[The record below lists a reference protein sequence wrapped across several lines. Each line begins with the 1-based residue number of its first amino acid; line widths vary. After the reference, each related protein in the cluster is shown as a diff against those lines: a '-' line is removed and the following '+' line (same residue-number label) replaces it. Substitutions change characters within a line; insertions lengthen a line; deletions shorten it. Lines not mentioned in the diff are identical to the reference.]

1 MQAVKP
7 ERYEGRRSKVG
18 KNDVWWNQDNPAEQ
32 DGKMSGKTRT
42 TPRPGIKV
50 NYARTT
56 RASPTAPSFTHK
68 DEKHKNFNDGQGKKR
83 KK

>member
-1 MQAVKP
+1 MSGGGKA
-7 ERYEGRRSKVG
+7 GRK
-18 KNDVWWNQDNPAEQ
+18 DVWWNQDNPAEQ

-42 TPRPGIKV
+42 TPGPGNKV

-56 RASPTAPSFTHK
+56 RASSPFPSFTCK
-68 DEKHKNFNDGQGKKR
+68 DEKHKNSNDGQGKKR